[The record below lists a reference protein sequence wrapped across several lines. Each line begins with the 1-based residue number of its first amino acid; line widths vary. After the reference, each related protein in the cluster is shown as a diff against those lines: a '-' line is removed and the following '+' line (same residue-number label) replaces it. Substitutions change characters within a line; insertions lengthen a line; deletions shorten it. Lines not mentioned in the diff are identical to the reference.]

1 MLKIKSKAILAIA
14 GLMVAAF
21 VFVGAVKTVSADM
34 ITLPTSGVSTASSME
49 NVKNLQSFLN
59 WNLGTQITPL
69 VVDGKYGAKTTAA
82 IKLFQ
87 SNNGLVAD
95 GKFGPLSS
103 AKATALQ
110 ANGTPAT
117 GSLCPNGNTLAS
129 NCMTAPSGTPT
140 VALCPNGMTIASNC
154 MTAPTGSTVNTG
166 TNGYLADIAADST
179 NRVSTVYES
188 EQDKV
193 VAGFHATA
201 RLASQKVDRVRV
213 TFLNTNTTASANL
226 GKYISGATLWMGSTK
241 LATMSVAQADRATAT
256 DTYTFNF
263 SGLNANIPQ
272 DQIGRFFVSVSAN
285 GSLDTTDT
293 TNANWTVKF
302 VSGGVS
308 ASSPDGSYDTYPSG
322 DITQTGLLFGKFSAN
337 GVKSELNLST
347 TNPASTVVAVSSTAA
362 TNNVEVLKF
371 KIKATNSKLTLRK
384 IPVQVTISS
393 GTAADDVTNVINSI
407 KLMSGTNVVDS
418 KSGTEGYEFTAGAA
432 SNFSGTACT
441 DTALAVDD
449 LCSFSFS
456 NLTAPYN
463 AIAAGATAE
472 FSVVIDFKSQ
482 ANYATGTTVTTAFV
496 NPDVLLAANYSVQ
509 DTNGDQLTNAS
520 SSIRIGSA
528 IGNVMTLRVNG
539 INVVQGTAVISKIT
553 DNAGIITS
561 MTYDIPLAVSAFG
574 QTLYVGQAAELA
586 AAASGATT
594 AAKAFSFALQEAAA
608 PTTDLVAAP
617 TATAVTS
624 TLSSSDAVIET
635 NGYRL
640 DSGSTQ
646 HFTLQVIVSC
656 TAAACAGATTGNYR
670 VHVVTVRSATD
681 GALTSPTNQTLLPNQ
696 SYQTGYQKI
705 K

>member
-371 KIKATNSKLTLRK
+371 KIKATNSNLTLRK